1 MFLLKPGEFVHTLG
15 DAHVYLN
22 HVEPLKQ
29 QICRTPYPFP
39 TLSFT
44 EDAPLENI
52 EDFKFEHFVVSDYKC
67 HPKIEM
73 EMAV

>member
-1 MFLLKPGEFVHTLG
+1 VHTLG

-29 QICRTPYPFP
+29 QLLNTPRPFP
-39 TLSFT
+39 KLIMNAEKKDIDSF
-44 EDAPLENI
+44 DFS
-52 EDFKFEHFVVSDYKC
+52 DFKLVGYSPHKTI
-67 HPKIEM
+67 KM